1 MNQEKIDC
9 ISAIVQN
16 GWALEFASLELR
28 ADKEVVIA
36 AVTKR
41 GFTLQFASVELR
53 EDKEVVLAAVIQN
66 GWTIR
71 LSFDSLRNDKDIV
84 LAAVAQNVLTLK
96 YASNELRDDEYFLY
110 EIDQFHKI
118 TTNSRIFTYV
128 SKRVREEIKN
138 NQDYLLNFEQVYLKP
153 AKK

>member
-1 MNQEKIDC
+1 MNQEKID
-9 ISAIVQN
+9 ILATVTQN
-16 GWALEFASLELR
+16 GYALRFASDELI
-28 ADKEVVIA
+28 D
-36 AVTKR
+36 
-41 GFTLQFASVELR
+41 
-53 EDKEVVLAAVIQN
+53 DKEVVLAAVTKTGFALEFASLEFKGDKEIVLAAVTQN
-66 GWTIR
+66 GEA
-71 LSFDSLRNDKDIV
+71 LYHASEALRNDKDV
-84 LAAVAQNVLTLK
+84 TTSLSFQNGYALK